1 MDGNFMIRKLFFDY
15 LQDGVNRLQ
24 RIWVVRLLL
33 LGTHG
38 AMPRFG

>member
-1 MDGNFMIRKLFFDY
+1 MDSNLMIRKMFLDY
-15 LQDGVNRLQ
+15 QQDGANRLQ
-24 RIWVVRLLL
+24 RIWAVPLLL